1 MSANN
6 RPRHNEGATI
16 TRHSWAS
23 AGHEPRVIIKTRDH
37 DFLRAPTELYSA
49 VAQCSQNVLDTAQAQ
64 CSLGFLTNI
73 FTARHYTLTPDLT
86 FISPDTTEMSV
97 RSIMTDF
104 EVPFTPL
111 GSFFLSSLSLFFPKW
126 TKSGLEILWRFWQGH
141 AHQICPIFRYQ
152 RESWSIFRLWLAERV
167 TSEEIW
173 PFMYRGMRANSP
185 ARTLRNA
192 TSPKAPL

>member
-1 MSANN
+1 MFPECPWHCASTMF
-6 RPRHNEGATI
+6 PRFPHKHFHGET
-16 TRHSWAS
+16 
-23 AGHEPRVIIKTRDH
+23 
-37 DFLRAPTELYSA
+37 LY
-49 VAQCSQNVLDTAQAQ
+49 T
-64 CSLGFLTNI
+64 
-73 FTARHYTLTPDLT
+73 HTPDLT

-126 TKSGLEILWRFWQGH
+126 MKSGLEILWRFWQGH
-141 AHQICPIFRYQ
+141 EHQICPIFRYQ